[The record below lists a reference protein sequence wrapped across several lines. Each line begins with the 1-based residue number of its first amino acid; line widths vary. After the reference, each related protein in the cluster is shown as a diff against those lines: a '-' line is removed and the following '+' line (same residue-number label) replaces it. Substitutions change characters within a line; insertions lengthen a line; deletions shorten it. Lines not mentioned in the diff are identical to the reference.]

1 MKILKIICFLSLSLL
16 VLNCSGDK
24 VDPVTGKSKRISP
37 NIDEKTNAA
46 RDEGGGIFNSNR
58 KNQSTTFEFSTSNVL
73 WRASLKT
80 LDFMPLQSVSYSG
93 GLIITDWYEN
103 NNEAIKLEVRF
114 LSSELN
120 ISSLQVTSY
129 KRVCNNQNCKTTKL
143 DTAFNQDIKNKIFN
157 YARKISLEDKKK
169 LKK

>member
-1 MKILKIICFLSLSLL
+1 MNTFKILFILFTFLI
-16 VLNCSGDK
+16 VANCKSTK
-24 VDPVTGKSKRISP
+24 DPITGKSTRIEPNVNKRT
-37 NIDEKTNAA
+37 EAA
-46 RDEGGGIFNSNR
+46 RDEGGGIFNSSRNN
-58 KNQSTTFEFSTSNVL
+58 KSTTFEFSTSNVL

-80 LDFMPLQSVSYSG
+80 LDFLPLQSVSYSG

-114 LSSELN
+114 LSSEIN

-129 KRVCNNQNCKTTKL
+129 KRVCNNQNCKTMKL
-143 DTAFNQDIKNKIFN
+143 DNAFNQDIKNKIFN
-157 YARKISLEDKKK
+157 YARKLSLEDKRK

>member
-1 MKILKIICFLSLSLL
+1 MEPN
-16 VLNCSGDK
+16 VE
-24 VDPVTGKSKRISP
+24 KRAI
-37 NIDEKTNAA
+37 AA
-46 RDEGGGIFNSNR
+46 RDEGGGMFSSN
-58 KNQSTTFEFSTSNVL
+58 KGNQGTTFEFSTSNVL

-80 LDFMPLQSVSYSG
+80 LDFLPLQSVSYSG

-103 NNEAIKLEVRF
+103 NNEAIKVEVRF
-114 LSSELN
+114 LSSEIN

-143 DTAFNQDIKNKIFN
+143 DSAFNQDIKNKIFN

>member
-1 MKILKIICFLSLSLL
+1 
-16 VLNCSGDK
+16 
-24 VDPVTGKSKRISP
+24 
-37 NIDEKTNAA
+37 
-46 RDEGGGIFNSNR
+46 
-58 KNQSTTFEFSTSNVL
+58 
-73 WRASLKT
+73 
-80 LDFMPLQSVSYSG
+80 MPLQSVSYSG

-129 KRVCNNQNCKTTKL
+129 KRVCNNQKCTTNKL

>member
-1 MKILKIICFLSLSLL
+1 MKIVNIISLLFLSFLI
-16 VLNCSGDK
+16 LNCSGGE
-24 VDPVTGKSKRISP
+24 VDPITGQSKRIP
-37 NIDEKTNAA
+37 ANLKEKTEAY
-46 RDEGGGIFNSNR
+46 RDAGGGIFNSSRNR
-58 KNQSTTFEFSTSNVL
+58 QDTTFEFSTSNVL

-80 LDFMPLQSVSYSG
+80 LDLMPLQSVSYSG

-103 NNEAIKLEVRF
+103 NNEAIKVEVRF

-120 ISSLQVTSY
+120 MSSLQVTSY

-143 DTAFNQDIKNKIFN
+143 DSNFNQEIKNKIFSS
-157 YARKISLEDKKK
+157 AQKISLEDKKK

>member
-1 MKILKIICFLSLSLL
+1 MKTIKIILFLSLSFLIFS
-16 VLNCSGDK
+16 CSGGK
-24 VDPVTGKSKRISP
+24 VDPVTGEKKRIEP
-37 NIDEKTNAA
+37 NVEKRTEAA
-46 RDEGGGIFNSNR
+46 RDAGGGFFNSNKSNR
-58 KNQSTTFEFSTSNVL
+58 DTTFQFSTSNVL

-80 LDFMPLQSVSYSG
+80 LDFLPLQSVSYSG

-114 LSSELN
+114 LSSEIS

-143 DTAFNQDIKNKIFN
+143 DNTFNQDIKNKIFN
-157 YARKISLEDKKK
+157 NARKLSLEDKRK